1 MKPVLITLILLFGL
15 DLGWSQS
22 IKGQILD
29 DQNQPV
35 VDAYVLVYHSDQH
48 AHTDQEGRFNVRGE
62 IGDTLLISHISYSS
76 KVVVADQT
84 EELIIHLQ
92 ESMLSLDE
100 VVVLPQIN
108 ALNAVTR
115 IDLETQPVQSA
126 QEVLRRVPGL
136 FIGQHAGGGK
146 AEQLF
151 LRGFDLDHGTDI
163 AVSVDGMP
171 VNMVSHAHGQGYAD
185 LHFLIPELIDEID
198 FGKGPYYA
206 KKGDFNTA
214 GYVDFKRKERLDQ
227 SLIQQEVGA
236 FNTRRTLGMLGISN
250 QPDQSGYLAG
260 EFLRSDGPFE
270 SPQHFNRVNLTGSY
284 TKRMENLDKWTLLAS
299 HFASDWDASGQIPQR
314 AVDEGLISRFG
325 SIDDTEGGQTSRNDL
340 KLDYQKTL
348 SSTDLIKTSFYL
360 SQYQFELYSNFTFFL
375 EDPVNGDQI
384 RQKENR
390 HILGFNNEWQ
400 HALKGPISGML
411 HAGTGYRYDVSQGI
425 ELSHTRDRTVTLQ
438 TIQLG
443 DIHQSNYYGYLDA
456 EFDLGRWVIN
466 PGLRL
471 DWFDFAYQDRLAS
484 GYRVNEA
491 MKGILSPKLNVLYNY
506 SLHLQGYIK
515 AGIGF
520 HSNDTRVV
528 VARDGKEILPAARG
542 MDVGMIWKPLSRLMV
557 NLAGWYL
564 GLDQEFVYVGDAGV
578 VEPSGCTRR
587 VGLDVGGRYQ
597 AAKWLF
603 FYGDLNYA
611 YGRSVD
617 DPEGENLIP
626 LAPVWTSMGGVRLQ
640 GAEGWHGGLSY
651 RFIGD
656 RPANEGGS
664 IIANGYLICDAN
676 AGYDFKRW
684 GLGLQVVN
692 LFNSDWNETQFAT
705 ISRLF
710 DEAQPIEEIHFTPGA
725 PFFLKGMI
733 RFVF

>member
-400 HALKGPISGML
+400 HALKG
-411 HAGTGYRYDVSQGI
+411 ANFR
-425 ELSHTRDRTVTLQ
+425 
-438 TIQLG
+438 
-443 DIHQSNYYGYLDA
+443 N
-456 EFDLGRWVIN
+456 
-466 PGLRL
+466 
-471 DWFDFAYQDRLAS
+471 
-484 GYRVNEA
+484 
-491 MKGILSPKLNVLYNY
+491 
-506 SLHLQGYIK
+506 
-515 AGIGF
+515 
-520 HSNDTRVV
+520 
-528 VARDGKEILPAARG
+528 AACR
-542 MDVGMIWKPLSRLMV
+542 
-557 NLAGWYL
+557 N
-564 GLDQEFVYVGDAGV
+564 
-578 VEPSGCTRR
+578 
-587 VGLDVGGRYQ
+587 
-597 AAKWLF
+597 
-603 FYGDLNYA
+603 
-611 YGRSVD
+611 
-617 DPEGENLIP
+617 
-626 LAPVWTSMGGVRLQ
+626 
-640 GAEGWHGGLSY
+640 GLS
-651 RFIGD
+651 
-656 RPANEGGS
+656 
-664 IIANGYLICDAN
+664 
-676 AGYDFKRW
+676 
-684 GLGLQVVN
+684 V
-692 LFNSDWNETQFAT
+692 
-705 ISRLF
+705 
-710 DEAQPIEEIHFTPGA
+710 
-725 PFFLKGMI
+725 
-733 RFVF
+733 